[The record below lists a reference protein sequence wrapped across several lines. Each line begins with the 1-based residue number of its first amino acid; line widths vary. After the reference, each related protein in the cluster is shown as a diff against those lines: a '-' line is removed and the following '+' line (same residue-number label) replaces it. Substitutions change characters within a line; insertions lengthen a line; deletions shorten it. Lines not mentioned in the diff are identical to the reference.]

1 MASLSTT
8 LSALAA
14 PRRSLPITG
23 VVAVLVAVQVAYGS
37 WRAGLVPAA
46 MSLGFLLLAPW
57 SWRALLARGGGVL
70 AHLGYAGGAAFVV
83 AVAGLALPRA
93 LGLEA
98 TFLTDPGSLAIS
110 FVLYLVGGWGL
121 GRDLEL
127 EQSVEH
133 LRLQAIRIHLD
144 PHFLY
149 NTLNAIAEWCR
160 EDAEVAEE
168 ATLRLGE
175 LLRDTLE
182 ALELRRWPLRREL
195 GLVRALLELHQV
207 RDREAVSFQLEI
219 EPAAEPVA
227 VAPLL
232 LVSLVENALKHGP
245 RSGHRGVI
253 SVRIREQHGRL
264 RCEVD
269 NPGPFAPRPD
279 RAGRGLATLRARLK
293 FAYGDDYR
301 FSIGPLEGER
311 TAAVLELGRLPA

>member
-1 MASLSTT
+1 MASFSTT

-14 PRRSLPITG
+14 PRRSLPIAG

-37 WRAGLVPAA
+37 WRAGSVPAA

-57 SWRALLARGGGVL
+57 SWRARLAHGGGVL
-70 AHLGYAGGAAFVV
+70 AHLWYAGGGAVVV
-83 AVAGLALPRA
+83 AVTGVALPWA

-98 TFLTDPGSLAIS
+98 TFLTDPGSLGIS

-133 LRLQAIRIHLD
+133 LRLQAIRVHLD

-168 ATLRLGE
+168 ATLRLAE

-182 ALELRRWPLRREL
+182 ALELRRWPLHREL
-195 GLVRALLELHQV
+195 ALVRALLELHRV
-207 RDREAVSFQLEI
+207 RDHEAFTFQLEI
-219 EPAAEPVA
+219 EPAAEPRE

-232 LVSLVENALKHGP
+232 LVSIVENALKHGP

-253 SVRIREQHGRL
+253 LVRVGLHGDGL
-264 RCEVD
+264 RCRVE
-269 NPGPFAPRPD
+269 NPGAFSPRP
-279 RAGRGLATLRARLK
+279 AHSGRGLATLRARLA
-293 FAYGDDYR
+293 FAYGGAYR
-301 FSIGPLEGER
+301 FSLEPLEGER
-311 TAAVLELGRLPA
+311 TAAVLELGRLRT